1 MKKIVL
7 ALCFIALVM
16 SSSAVFAYEHHEEPS
31 DISVLADVALM
42 RPIGV
47 AALVAGMGIFIVALP
62 FSLITNSV
70 DGTAKAL
77 IKKPFHYVFVRDVG
91 DL

>member
-16 SSSAVFAYEHHEEPS
+16 SSPAAFAYEHHEEPS
-31 DISVLADVALM
+31 DLSVLADVAFL
-42 RPIGV
+42 RPVGA
-47 AALVAGMGIFIVALP
+47 AALAAGVGIFIVALP

-77 IKKPFHYVFVRDVG
+77 LKKPFHYVFIRDVG
-91 DL
+91 DI

>member
-1 MKKIVL
+1 MKKIVM
-7 ALCFIALVM
+7 AICFVALVM
-16 SSSAVFAYEHHEEPS
+16 SSSAAFALDHHEEPS
-31 DISVLADVALM
+31 DIGVLADVVVL
-42 RPIGV
+42 RPFGA

-91 DL
+91 DI